1 MPENFQFFEGR
12 VALVTGGASG
22 IGEAITSR
30 LVELGARVAVWDVR
44 DDLLEALAATHG
56 DRILVRKVDVGD
68 VTAVDE
74 AAEDLRGKWGGIDH
88 LVNNAGIIGKRMT
101 VAETDRINLERVLT
115 VNVMSAFHVS
125 SAFIRVGGATSQR
138 SIVNLSSTAARTGGA
153 PGSIAYA
160 TSKGAITSFTY
171 ALAKELSRRATGRTL
186 YILDEPTTG
195 LHFHDVA
202 KLMEVLHSLVDQ
214 GNTVVVIEHNM
225 DFVMDLCHRILVMV
239 EGEVMMVGTPAEVRA
254 NKQVLD
260 AYLGS

>member
-171 ALAKELSRRATGRTL
+171 ALAKELSPDIRVNAVAPGIIDTKIQADVFADLSDMETFAATIPLRRLGSA
-186 YILDEPTTG
+186 
-195 LHFHDVA
+195 
-202 KLMEVLHSLVDQ
+202 MEVSNAAVWLLSDQ
-214 GNTVVVIEHNM
+214 AAYITGS
-225 DFVMDLCHRILVMV
+225 
-239 EGEVMMVGTPAEVRA
+239 
-254 NKQVLD
+254 VLD
-260 AYLGS
+260 VTGGR